1 MWLGG
6 KGKALVSAAAI
17 GRAAATSNRPRESE
31 GIPPAAQAGTTTS
44 TT

>member
-17 GRAAATSNRPRESE
+17 GRAAITSNRPRESE
-31 GIPPAAQAGTTTS
+31 GIPAAQAGTTT
-44 TT
+44 TTT